1 MLLTT
6 APTSSMNSSEA
17 PVMTGGTVE
26 DTGLQS
32 RRVSASEDLDQV
44 QRNVCVLTQD
54 LQVKV
59 QLVLARLVDRLTRV
73 PSPVLCLDS
82 GDLQGLSTFSR
93 EPADT

>member
-44 QRNVCVLTQD
+44 QRNVCVFLPRTSRSKCSWSSPASLT
-54 LQVKV
+54 
-59 QLVLARLVDRLTRV
+59 A
-73 PSPVLCLDS
+73 
-82 GDLQGLSTFSR
+82 
-93 EPADT
+93 